1 MARSEILGAILPL
14 LQALDEYSRSAD
26 TGGSQ
31 PRQPN
36 RQEVPADEDP
46 DVDLPGG
53 GGTAPVF
60 REGPDGRV
68 YQWDGDS
75 WVATEG
81 MEGDEVDPEAYGLVP
96 LDEPP
101 IRAGGSTT
109 PQFTV
114 PGRKSPWYADPQS
127 GLIFDRKGEL
137 APNSVQERFA
147 SRYGGGGSDPET
159 ARHNRVSEA
168 QAAMN
173 ALAAR
178 IDDAQRMRL
187 AGAEWALPPGA
198 QNFPGFG
205 PNSPAVR
212 LGLAEALPT
221 VGVNLDPDRALKL
234 LGGY

>member
-1 MARSEILGAILPL
+1 MARSEVLGAILPL

-31 PRQPN
+31 PRQPD
-36 RQEVPADEDP
+36 RQEAEDP

-53 GGTAPVF
+53 GTDAPIF

-68 YQWDGDS
+68 YRWDGDS
-75 WVATEG
+75 WVETKG
-81 MEGDEVDPEAYGLVP
+81 MEGDDVDPETYGLVP
-96 LDEPP
+96 LDEPD
-101 IRAGGSTT
+101 IQAGGATT

-127 GLIFDRKGEL
+127 GLIFDRRGEL
-137 APNSVQERFA
+137 APNYVQERFA
-147 SRYGGGGSDPET
+147 SRYGGGSDAET
-159 ARHNRVSEA
+159 ARHNRVTEA

-187 AGAEWALPPGA
+187 AGAEWALPPGTA
-198 QNFPGFG
+198 NFPGFS
-205 PNSPAVR
+205 PTSPAVR
-212 LGLAEALPT
+212 LGLAEPLPT
-221 VGVNLDPDRALKL
+221 TNVAFDPDRVLKL